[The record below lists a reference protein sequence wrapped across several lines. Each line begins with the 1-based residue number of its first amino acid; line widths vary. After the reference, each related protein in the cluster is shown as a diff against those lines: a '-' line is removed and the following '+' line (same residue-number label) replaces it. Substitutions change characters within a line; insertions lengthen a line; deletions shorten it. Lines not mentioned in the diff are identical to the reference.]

1 MLRNDL
7 HVGVIALI
15 RSAHIDHYDKIA
27 EGWKM
32 SADERRLLASCADF
46 MKTFTQTRSVHD
58 LHTYTYFNNL
68 DERMAETFLA
78 VTDRLSEIDR
88 FYELY
93 DRGLVPLPING
104 NDVIAEGWE
113 GKEIGQT
120 LALMRSIFFLRE
132 FKPNREEMLDTLS
145 EYSLQKGKEV
155 KRA

>member
-7 HVGVIALI
+7 QVGVIAI
-15 RSAHIDHYDKIA
+15 MRTAHPDNYDKIA

-32 SADERRLLASCADF
+32 SVDERKLLSSCADF
-46 MKTFTQTRSVHD
+46 MKSFTQTRNVRD

-68 DERMAETFLA
+68 DERMAETYLA
-78 VTDRLSEIDR
+78 HVDRLSEIDR

-93 DRGLVPLPING
+93 DAGLVPLPING

-120 LALMRSIFFLRE
+120 LALMRSIFFLRG
-132 FKPNREEMLDTLS
+132 FKPDREEMLDTLS

>member
-32 SADERRLLASCADF
+32 SADERKLLSAVAEF
-46 MKTFTQTRSVHD
+46 MKSFPFRRSVQE
-58 LHTYTYFNNL
+58 LQLFVYINRL
-68 DERMAETFLA
+68 DERVAETFLA
-78 VTDRLSEIDR
+78 ATNRLSEIDR

-93 DRGLVPLPING
+93 DLSQTPLPVDG
-104 NDVIAEGWE
+104 NDVIAEGWS

-120 LALMRSIFFLRE
+120 LEYLRSLFFISNFSATRE
-132 FKPNREEMLDTLS
+132 MMLDALS
-145 EYSLQKGKEV
+145 EYSLEKGKAV
-155 KRA
+155 DYA